1 MVKFTK
7 IWRALTIG
15 VIIAVLAIAI
25 PVSPALAA
33 EDITLD
39 PDEGEIGDSFDIEGD
54 GFDESDFEAPDY
66 VYVDIYLTSEDGD
79 IDDIDDVD
87 NYEKWSDLV
96 NERGE
101 FSKRIT
107 IPTVLDE
114 GDADEDVHGGTYY
127 IYVTYEGEDDV
138 EASDTLTVIAGEID
152 LDPTK
157 GTVGSEVEIDG
168 TGFAG
173 REYID
178 VEYDGKGVDI
188 ESGDTRTESD
198 GDFTSTILVPESTAG
213 DHTIKVTG
221 DEGSEAE
228 ATFTV
233 EPEIA
238 IGTNLGIPGDSFT
251 VTGTGFGDEVDV
263 DVSFCNVDFINVTD
277 TDDDGSFTA
286 TLEVPDV
293 EEGIYD
299 ILVEDDDGNEAE
311 LENAF
316 TVEAAT
322 AVNILPITSAASPG
336 HVGMSVTVS
345 GVAFLPNSL
354 VTITYTTEPEVVGTT
369 TSDANGDFTATFDIP
384 ESEAGAHTIT
394 ASDGTNALQVSFFME
409 SQAPDI
415 PPPQLPMMDSE
426 AEALTYFNWDD
437 VTDPSGV
444 TYDLQVATD
453 EEFTTSSL
461 VLKKTGLIKSEYE
474 ITEEEKLEPTP
485 KEEPYYWRLRAVD
498 GASNASEWTGLG
510 TFYVGGL
517 GLGASLPP
525 WIIHVWW
532 GLGVL
537 GAGLGCYWLGK
548 RRAYYY

>member
-1 MVKFTK
+1 MKVL
-7 IWRALTIG
+7 RAIMIG
-15 VIIAVLAIAI
+15 ALASMLAVAI
-25 PVSPALAA
+25 PASPIVAA
-33 EDITLD
+33 YYEEIRVD
-39 PDEGEIGDSFDIEGD
+39 PSEGEIGEYIEVEGYD
-54 GFDESDFEAPDY
+54 FDESTTGVY

-79 IDDIDDVD
+79 IDDIGDID
-87 NYEKWSDLV
+87 NYEKWEDLV
-96 NERGE
+96 DEQGE

-114 GDADEDVHGGTYY
+114 GAADEDVHSGTYY

-138 EASDTLTVIAGEID
+138 EASATFTVIAGKIEE
-152 LDPTK
+152 LDPEEGVV
-157 GTVGSEVEIDG
+157 GTEVDIYG

-173 REYID
+173 REYIN
-178 VEYDGKGVDI
+178 VEYDGRGVDI
-188 ESGDTRTESD
+188 ESGDTRAESD
-198 GDFTSTILVPESTAG
+198 GDFTSTILVPESIAG

-316 TVEAAT
+316 TVEAGT
-322 AVNILPITSAASPG
+322 AVNILPVTSAASPG